1 MRFSW
6 LLGGNLIYAF
16 SQWLILVIFARFFT
30 PEDIGGYFFC
40 LALITPIAL
49 FFSVKL
55 SNLIITLENDKTDY
69 KDIFGFRLILNF
81 LLCLTIYI
89 LYFIFFQSK
98 VGLLVLTS
106 VLMYKITEQYDDLI
120 IAYDQRNLNFKNI
133 FLIKF
138 LRSLVYVLAILVSI
152 YVIDEFEEALLLAT
166 VIYSFYWIIRNYEK
180 ITNINLNTS
189 FYSLYLKNGL
199 YLSISSSLSSLSVS
213 GVRLYIGYVLG
224 VALLAVYGV
233 ISYSLI
239 AFSIIV
245 SALGQY
251 FLPVFVK
258 IKNDKKNFLKKI
270 LESQLVVLLICL
282 SFIVVSYFFGD
293 HLLVAFYGD
302 QYKNYGYFLCL
313 VFVANLFKSSSAL
326 IGTAMT
332 ALKIYNFQLKITII
346 SLILTV
352 FLTPFLVMEFNILG
366 AFLALLLVN
375 IVEWLLYIF
384 CFRREAKGGL
394 L

>member
-1 MRFSW
+1 MKFFW
-6 LLGGNLIYAF
+6 LIGGNLAYAF
-16 SQWLILVIFARFFT
+16 SQWLILVILARFFT
-30 PEDIGGYFFC
+30 PEDLGGYFFC

-55 SNLIITLENDKTDY
+55 SNLIVTLENEKTNY

-106 VLMYKITEQYDDLI
+106 VLVYKITEQYDDLI

-152 YVIDEFEEALLLAT
+152 YVVDEFEEALLLAT

-293 HLLVAFYGD
+293 DLLVAFYGD